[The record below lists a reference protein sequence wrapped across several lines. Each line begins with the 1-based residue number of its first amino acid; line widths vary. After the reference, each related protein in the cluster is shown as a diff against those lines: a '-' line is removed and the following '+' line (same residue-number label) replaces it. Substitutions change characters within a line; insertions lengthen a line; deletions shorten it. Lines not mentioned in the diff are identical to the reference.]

1 MNKIQGVSLPRTG
14 HNLLVGH
21 LQRYFGSNEC
31 CRVDP
36 APSFLAARRWWSR
49 GRRNRQPHVS
59 AFHYCEFYYACR
71 QIPCRDPNNHFQK
84 SHDFDLDLDV
94 QSDVQYLIQTRKLTS
109 LLISWFELRL
119 LKGREVDSHEGW
131 IQFVNRN
138 RGYVFGFLDKWL
150 DAARQQSMIV
160 IDYDRYLAE
169 PVATLS
175 QVVRR
180 FDPDR
185 ACDESKLRRIIKN
198 VRPATPACQFRYHE
212 STPADILAR
221 RAA

>member
-1 MNKIQGVSLPRTG
+1 MNKIQGVSLPRSG

-31 CRVDP
+31 CRVDR
-36 APSFLAARRWWSR
+36 APLFVTARRWLNRSR
-49 GRRNRQPHVS
+49 RDRQAQAS
-59 AFHYCEFYYACR
+59 AFHYCEYYYACR
-71 QIPCRDPNNHFQK
+71 QSPCRAPNNHFQK
-84 SHDFDLDLDV
+84 SHDFDLDLSV
-94 QSDVQYLIQTRKLTS
+94 QLDAQYLIQIRNLTS

-119 LKGREVDSHEGW
+119 CKGREVDSHEGW

-150 DAARQQSMIV
+150 DAAKQQTVLV

-175 QVVRR
+175 EVIRR
-180 FDPDR
+180 FDPER
-185 ACDESKLRRIIKN
+185 ACDESKLRRIIRN
-198 VRPATPACQFRYHE
+198 VRPATPACQFRYYE
-212 STPADILAR
+212 STPVDILAR